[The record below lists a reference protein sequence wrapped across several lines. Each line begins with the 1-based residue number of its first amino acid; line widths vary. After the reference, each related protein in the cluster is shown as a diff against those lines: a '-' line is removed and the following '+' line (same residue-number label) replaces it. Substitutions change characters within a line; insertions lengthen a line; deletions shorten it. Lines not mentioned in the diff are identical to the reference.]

1 MIITDMP
8 VFVRITLHD
17 VDMTNFTQKPSSCQ
31 LSGREV
37 HVNDFASF
45 NGKEFTVFDVEFIF
59 AN

>member
-1 MIITDMP
+1 MP